1 MNLEFL
7 KTPGLVMTLMQDAR
21 KHYLIVMYQ
30 ACNDNL
36 DVMSGVLMMQDL
48 LQMGPDLFAE
58 NVKDV
63 AMRALAQCC
72 TPLSNAPGGKTAGQL
87 NPEAFADLCES
98 VEVFNADAAA
108 DE

>member
-1 MNLEFL
+1 
-7 KTPGLVMTLMQDAR
+7 
-21 KHYLIVMYQ
+21 MYQ

-58 NVKDV
+58 NVKDA

-72 TPLSNAPGGKTAGQL
+72 TPLSNAPGGKRSLMQMRHSSQL
-87 NPEAFADLCES
+87 DPEAFADLCES
-98 VEVFNADAAA
+98 VEVKAGSGYLTATKCDYK
-108 DE
+108 